1 LVRHGIVLTSREWF
15 DMASREGVRVFQF
28 PGSPRGLLKLGKG
41 SVCAVLLR
49 DEWLFVGEFAV
60 GEVRRITSREYED
73 LKRTG
78 LAYEPKGFRRK
89 REYWAL
95 FFDKLVVYPRPV
107 PKSELRDVRT
117 STSRKPIAEWV
128 ITGFSLI
135 DEQTLRGIRERAEVA
150 VSEHSKLVSAMS
162 RIGEALGYTVKEEVQ
177 EPQGIYR
184 YDIVWYKPPA
194 VPPLL

>member
-1 LVRHGIVLTSREWF
+1 VLVLVRHGIVLTSREWF

-89 REYWAL
+89 G
-95 FFDKLVVYPRPV
+95 
-107 PKSELRDVRT
+107 S
-117 STSRKPIAEWV
+117 
-128 ITGFSLI
+128 
-135 DEQTLRGIRERAEVA
+135 
-150 VSEHSKLVSAMS
+150 
-162 RIGEALGYTVKEEVQ
+162 IGPCSSISWWCTQDQCLKAS
-177 EPQGIYR
+177 
-184 YDIVWYKPPA
+184 
-194 VPPLL
+194 